1 MRKGLDKERI
11 RCGVEMLGD
20 LMDIEEIEV
29 KAITMCFLI
38 LLEKLRMQWK
48 RDCVMEGYDR
58 NRRGIA
64 SSIHLVFCIG

>member
-48 RDCVMEGYDR
+48 RDCNG
-58 NRRGIA
+58 GI
-64 SSIHLVFCIG
+64 

>member
-48 RDCVMEGYDR
+48 RDRVMEGYDR
-58 NRRGIA
+58 NRRRIA